1 VPESAQDSI
10 LSIIAEFKNSYI
22 GFPRHK
28 TSKAFNFTLSMI
40 RCLFFSFIQKL
51 IREITLTP
59 STNVSFASF
68 EDMPLHA
75 SLAQAVKACGY
86 TTPTEIQKLAIPAV
100 LDGRDLLASAQT
112 GAGKTAAF
120 ALPAIQQLL
129 TEPAPAGRG
138 PRVLVLTPT
147 RELAEQI
154 TKTFASLCKFTQ
166 LKFGVVTGGVGY
178 FPQEQLLR
186 RPVDVLVAT
195 PGRLMDHMRS
205 NRIDFSRLSM
215 FILDEADRMLD
226 MGFVQDMELIAKSLP
241 DRHQT
246 LLFSATLE
254 GNVQRISRQFLHNP
268 VCIQLA
274 AATQKHELITQRVH
288 LVDDFY
294 HKCALLT
301 HVLEEPGMWQA
312 IVFTGTKR
320 SADELVE
327 GLTKRGVNCAVL
339 HGDIKQN
346 RRTRTLERM
355 HQGHLRVLVA
365 TDVAAR
371 GLDIK
376 KLSHVINFDLPR
388 TAEDYVH
395 RIGRTGRCGEK
406 GIAVSLASA
415 KDRAILAQIERFTG
429 QRLKP
434 QVIEGLEP
442 KSSFEAPPSS
452 GKPRSR
458 QGQGQGPSRRP
469 TRGGQSSHSSHS
481 SHSPY
486 AGQSGQRR
494 PSGPGRPST
503 GQGRPS
509 GFGQGRP
516 SEGGSRDNAA
526 RPAYGKPRFSA
537 KPTAGGKPTGGFS
550 RGKPVAAGSR
560 NAGNPG
566 QRPGQGQS
574 RGFIKLRE
582 RG

>member
-1 VPESAQDSI
+1 VLI
-10 LSIIAEFKNSYI
+10 LSLI
-22 GFPRHK
+22 P
-28 TSKAFNFTLSMI
+28 
-40 RCLFFSFIQKL
+40 KL
-51 IREITLTP
+51 IQEITLTP

-75 SLAQAVKACGY
+75 KLAQAVKACGY
-86 TTPTEIQKLAIPAV
+86 TTPTEIQKLAIPPV

-112 GAGKTAAF
+112 GSGKTAAF

-129 TEPAPAGRG
+129 TEPVPTSGRG

-186 RPVDVLVAT
+186 KPVDILVAT

-339 HGDIKQN
+339 HGDIKQS

-406 GIAVSLASA
+406 GIAVSLASP

-442 KSSFEAPPSS
+442 KNSFETPPSS
-452 GKPRSR
+452 AKPRSR
-458 QGQGQGPSRRP
+458 QGQGPSTSRRP
-469 TRGGQSSHSSHS
+469 ARGGQSSHS
-481 SHSPY
+481 PY
-486 AGQSGQRR
+486 SGQSGQRR
-494 PSGPGRPST
+494 QSGEGRPFT

-509 GFGQGRP
+509 E
-516 SEGGSRDNAA
+516 SGSRDNVA
-526 RPAYGKPRFSA
+526 RPAYGKPRFSSA
-537 KPTAGGKPTGGFS
+537 KPTVGSSSNPKGGFS
-550 RGKPVAAGSR
+550 RGKP
-560 NAGNPG
+560 NAGNAG
-566 QRPGQGQS
+566 ARSTGHSGHRQEQNQS
-574 RGFIKLRE
+574 RGFVKVRE

>member
-1 VPESAQDSI
+1 
-10 LSIIAEFKNSYI
+10 
-22 GFPRHK
+22 
-28 TSKAFNFTLSMI
+28 
-40 RCLFFSFIQKL
+40 
-51 IREITLTP
+51 LTP
-59 STNVSFASF
+59 STKIHASFASF
-68 EDMPLHA
+68 EEMPLHA
-75 SLAQAVKACGY
+75 NLAKAVKACGY
-86 TTPTEIQKLAIPAV
+86 TTPTDIQKQAIPAV
-100 LDGRDLLASAQT
+100 LEGRDLMASAQT
-112 GAGKTAAF
+112 GAGKTVAF

-129 TEPAPAGRG
+129 TNPIPTSGRG
-138 PRVLVLTPT
+138 PRVLILTPT
-147 RELAEQI
+147 RELAGQI
-154 TKTFASLCKFTQ
+154 SKAIETLCKFTSF
-166 LKFGVVTGGVGY
+166 KFGVVTGGVGY

-186 RPVDVLVAT
+186 KPLDILVAT
-195 PGRLMDHMRS
+195 PGRLMDHMDS
-205 NRIDFSRLSM
+205 NRVDFSRLSL

-226 MGFVQDMELIAKSLP
+226 MGFVKDMELIAKSLP
-241 DRHQT
+241 AKHQT

-274 AATQKHELITQRVH
+274 PATQRHELITQRVH
-288 LVDDFY
+288 LVDNFY

-346 RRTRTLERM
+346 KRTRTLERM

-429 QRLKP
+429 QKLKP

-442 KSSFEAPPSS
+442 KGSFEPV
-452 GKPRSR
+452 RSER
-458 QGQGQGPSRRP
+458 
-469 TRGGQSSHSSHS
+469 
-481 SHSPY
+481 
-486 AGQSGQRR
+486 
-494 PSGPGRPST
+494 
-503 GQGRPS
+503 
-509 GFGQGRP
+509 
-516 SEGGSRDNAA
+516 
-526 RPAYGKPRFSA
+526 
-537 KPTAGGKPTGGFS
+537 
-550 RGKPVAAGSR
+550 
-560 NAGNPG
+560 
-566 QRPGQGQS
+566 QGQS
-574 RGFIKLRE
+574 RPPKRFSKAPQAGQQRRPEGRQENRSRTEGSGGNAKTFRGKPRTDGGTSAKPFQQRRGAQGQGGKLRSS
-582 RG
+582 R